1 MTPAGNAAAPTR
13 THTDQTRP
21 APARLWDVRGLQ
33 FDETSA
39 DGFHRSWIMLFPEG
53 DFKHPEYGALHFTR
67 RRLME
72 IKRQFDDRIR
82 HIDIALD
89 ANHDQDKATGWL
101 ERLELREGG
110 NAPSADA
117 GTDTEVLPPGLW
129 GLVRWTPL
137 GMSYL
142 KDQIY
147 RYFSPEFGPWT
158 DPETGH
164 QYKDVLLGG
173 ALTNRPFLKSMGAV
187 HLADRAVSYRAWSSV
202 DKACLPDSAFLDP
215 KNRRLP
221 VYEGAGPKDAKGR
234 YTKRGPLNLNG
245 VKAALGAVHGA
256 RSGSPMSGLPAGI
269 TAKLQHWLDTYGASA
284 KTKPSTKADDGS
296 AMRCSQCGEPITP
309 NMSNGSYKCGSC
321 GYRGSVGSVR
331 AMSEQNSVRAASG
344 GRLPR
349 RASLLEEGRNLTE
362 MGRRNN
368 QYDDDAEE
376 GVMQFMGPGS
386 AKPGGSTKHPAVG
399 QMGQKGQY
407 GPAGGRIKTQTP
419 DLGDSGDDDADGED
433 LDDASDG
440 DQMDDGS
447 ADDSQGYDDSGEPD
461 SDVLDDAADGDAMDD
476 DADGG
481 ASDAASTVA
490 MGKRGGK
497 RGGSKKASEFPVVR
511 RGRMTFAE
519 LEAEHIALREEHA
532 RLAYAH
538 YKDGVGK
545 VLDGWGR
552 GTFQFAEGVGTKTL
566 RMRTGE
572 IALSKSF
579 RDRYRE
585 FMLGEGVRLSE
596 NQRHKL
602 NSLIEQALSTAV
614 VDLTARGTSYDQESR
629 RTRRASEPNGGPGKS
644 DAATARALE
653 LAQQEGLIKP
663 GLTLSD
669 AHAQLAKLPSE
680 TQHDIYSRAYKLVGE

>member
-1 MTPAGNAAAPTR
+1 MTPAGNAAAAPAPTR
-13 THTDQTRP
+13 TKQTRP
-21 APARLWDVRGLQ
+21 APTLARLWDVRGLQ
-33 FDETSA
+33 FDETSV

-89 ANHDQDKATGWL
+89 ANPDQDKATGWL

-202 DKACLPDSAFLDP
+202 DKSCLPDSAFLDP
-215 KNRRLP
+215 KGRRLP

-234 YTKRGPLNLNG
+234 YTKRGALNLNG
-245 VKAALGAVHGA
+245 VKSALGAVHGA

-269 TAKLQHWLDTYGASA
+269 ANRLQRWLDTYGTKA

-296 AMRCSQCGEPITP
+296 AIRCAQCGEPITP
-309 NMSNGSYKCGSC
+309 NMSTGSYKCGAC
-321 GYRGSVGSVR
+321 GYRGNSGSVR
-331 AMSEQNSVRAASG
+331 AMTEHNDVRAASG

-362 MGRRNN
+362 MGKT
-368 QYDDDAEE
+368 YDDADE

-461 SDVLDDAADGDAMDD
+461 SDVLDDSADGDAMDD

-490 MGKRGGK
+490 MGRRGGK
-497 RGGSKKASEFPVVR
+497 RGGSKKASEPR
-511 RGRMTFAE
+511 RARRMTFAE
-519 LEAEHIALREEHA
+519 LEADYLALREDHA
-532 RLAYAH
+532 RLAYNS
-538 YKDGVGK
+538 YRTEVGS
-545 VLDGWGR
+545 VLDGWAK
-552 GTFQFAEGVGTKTL
+552 GTFQFAEGVGTAT
-566 RMRTGE
+566 RRTRTGE

-596 NQRHKL
+596 GQRHKV
-602 NSLIEQALSTAV
+602 NALIEQALSTAV

-629 RTRRASEPNGGPGKS
+629 RTRKARESLGGPERT
-644 DAATARALE
+644 DAATEKALQ
-653 LAQQEGLIKP
+653 LAQEQGLIQP
-663 GLTLSD
+663 GVSLSD
-669 AHAQLAKLPSE
+669 AHDQLSKLPQE
-680 TQHDIYSRAYKLVGE
+680 KQHEIYSRAYKLVGE